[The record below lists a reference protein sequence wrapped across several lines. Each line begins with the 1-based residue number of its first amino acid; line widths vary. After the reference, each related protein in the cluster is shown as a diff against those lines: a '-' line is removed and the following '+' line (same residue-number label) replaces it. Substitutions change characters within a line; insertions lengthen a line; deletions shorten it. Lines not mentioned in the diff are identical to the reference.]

1 MDSDRTARLHRVSN
15 SDELWSE
22 QNDKLAACLRRI
34 RLTCLSALL
43 LSHVYAISNLLSVG
57 AYCSTSWV
65 PILASDAAPGE
76 STLMIPSEPGL
87 GAKPAAKYR
96 SQFRIY
102 VDIMHVIQ
110 RENNEAKPTRIL
122 YGANLSNDR
131 LIKYLEELKSL
142 GVIQESGTDDKLYGL
157 TQKGIEFMNN
167 FRKVESF
174 AEAFGFKI

>member
-1 MDSDRTARLHRVSN
+1 
-15 SDELWSE
+15 
-22 QNDKLAACLRRI
+22 
-34 RLTCLSALL
+34 
-43 LSHVYAISNLLSVG
+43 
-57 AYCSTSWV
+57 
-65 PILASDAAPGE
+65 
-76 STLMIPSEPGL
+76 MIPSEPGL
-87 GAKPAAKYR
+87 AAKPAAKYR

-102 VDIMHVIQ
+102 VDIMRVIQ

-122 YGANLSNDR
+122 YGANLSHDR
-131 LIKYLEELKSL
+131 LIKYLEELKTL